1 MTALVVDASVA
12 IKWYVREADS
22 AEATRILASPLTLY
36 APALLRLEVANGLW
50 KQWRRKLVSAEHVA
64 EAMAILGR
72 TINVWSPVEPL
83 LDAALKLSLAL
94 DHPIYD
100 CLYLALA
107 EKLDAPLVSAD
118 QRLLALAPKGAAI
131 ALKDWQS

>member
-22 AEATRILASPLTLY
+22 VQATRILASPLTLY

-72 TINVWSPVEPL
+72 TINV
-83 LDAALKLSLAL
+83 
-94 DHPIYD
+94 
-100 CLYLALA
+100 
-107 EKLDAPLVSAD
+107 
-118 QRLLALAPKGAAI
+118 
-131 ALKDWQS
+131 

>member
-1 MTALVVDASVA
+1 M
-12 IKWYVREADS
+12 
-22 AEATRILASPLTLY
+22 
-36 APALLRLEVANGLW
+36 
-50 KQWRRKLVSAEHVA
+50 
-64 EAMAILGR
+64 
-72 TINVWSPVEPL
+72 
-83 LDAALKLSLAL
+83 DAALKLSLAL

-107 EKLDAPLVSAD
+107 EKLDAPLISAD